1 MRRLYYCKCC
11 ARGAYM
17 QNAKTRRPKRRIPRV
32 LLPMTNRVYNS
43 RREVMCQAAPGTAY
57 GLLHSQLFFDR
68 QRWELERTTFPNA
81 QRTVVVAKR
90 IRRQL
95 GGRSSRGASIQGCLV
110 GFDIKLG
117 VRFLVFLVAAP
128 IQEVGRERE
137 RASVSAVMWEVA
149 YCAYLSSN
157 SVRCT
162 ILPSSSFTQM
172 ACTASCSCIG
182 CDPSSS

>member
-1 MRRLYYCKCC
+1 
-11 ARGAYM
+11 
-17 QNAKTRRPKRRIPRV
+17 
-32 LLPMTNRVYNS
+32 MTNRVYNS

-68 QRWELERTTFPNA
+68 QRWELKRTTFPNA

-137 RASVSAVMWEVA
+137 RASVSAVMWEVG
-149 YCAYLSSN
+149 SS
-157 SVRCT
+157 
-162 ILPSSSFTQM
+162 
-172 ACTASCSCIG
+172 
-182 CDPSSS
+182 